1 MVHAR
6 AFRVFRSSAMAI
18 LIAGSVFVLGPAS
31 GAMAA
36 GQGSSA
42 TQAHWSTGSSNQR
55 SGPALRAISLSGYPY
70 DCTPR
75 SDNPHDSSTYGGVVD
90 GKGWVICRNQR
101 PYEHVDS
108 VLYRQ
113 DCWWIFCVWNAV
125 GSGSMTWP
133 PTLFTYGT
141 VRALAIHNC
150 NGSSSHSY
158 YLSSYHEI
166 HDYDGTVWYSYT
178 SSNVVSLNCG

>member
-42 TQAHWSTGSSNQR
+42 TQAHWSTGSNNQR
-55 SGPALRAISLSGYPY
+55 SGPALPAISLSGYPY

-108 VLYRQ
+108 VLYR
-113 DCWWIFCVWNAV
+113 
-125 GSGSMTWP
+125 
-133 PTLFTYGT
+133 
-141 VRALAIHNC
+141 
-150 NGSSSHSY
+150 SSSHSY